1 MEHYSM
7 SAELYF
13 LTGQTNCFR
22 QSVWILLLFITVTLI
37 HLVCLMSLT
46 GSMFPAYRPSDTV
59 FKITFWLGYFNS
71 CINPIIYP
79 CSNQEFKKAF
89 QSLLGV
95 HCLRMTP
102 RPHHH
107 HLSAGHSQTH
117 GHNQP
122 LTLGLDNRGVPCRL
136 SPSSSM
142 ALSRTPSSR
151 DSREWRVFS
160 TGPTNG
166 SGPAEMHRAKVAKL
180 CSKSFRRTCCCIL
193 TGATAPQESDCAQP
207 PPVRNLPTIKI
218 HQLSLS
224 EKGEPV

>member
-1 MEHYSM
+1 MGVGPFSCFQMYQTAHFFVP
-7 SAELYF
+7 SAVIF
-13 LTGQTNCFR
+13 VSN
-22 QSVWILLLFITVTLI
+22 VP
-37 HLVCLMSLT
+37 T
-46 GSMFPAYRPSDTV
+46 GSIFPAYRPSDTV

-95 HCLRMTP
+95 HCLRTNP
-102 RPHHH
+102 RPHNHH
-107 HLSAGHSQTH
+107 HLTAIQSQTQS
-117 GHNQP
+117 HNQP
-122 LTLGLDNRGVPCRL
+122 LTLGMDNRGAPCRL

-160 TGPTNG
+160 SGPTDG
-166 SGPAEMHRAKVAKL
+166 SGPAETGRAKVAKF
-180 CSKSFRRTCCCIL
+180 CSKSFQHTCCCIL
-193 TGATAPQESDCAQP
+193 GGGTSPEGSNCAHPSQS
-207 PPVRNLPTIKI
+207 RNLPTIKI